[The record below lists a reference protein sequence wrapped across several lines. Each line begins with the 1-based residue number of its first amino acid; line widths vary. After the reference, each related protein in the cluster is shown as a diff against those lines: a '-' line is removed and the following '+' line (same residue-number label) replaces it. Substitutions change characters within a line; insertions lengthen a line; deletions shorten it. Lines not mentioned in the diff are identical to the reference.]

1 MKSLK
6 LILLSIAIISIAL
19 ILVPQALLAMS
30 GSMPPIGP
38 TQDVN
43 GQTYNGTLVLVA
55 KVGGSGCIPTGQ
67 EFEIGV
73 YLTLH
78 KNNKA
83 WNFSKVYNED
93 TYDGDICFG
102 SIDVNLLAIVN
113 DFLDT
118 NVKGSLK
125 NGKFNEL
132 YIKEYSHYINTA
144 ENVFC
149 TITDDGDI
157 PCDDYE
163 GGLQNWLPEKVI
175 LINISIVGK

>member
-1 MKSLK
+1 
-6 LILLSIAIISIAL
+6 
-19 ILVPQALLAMS
+19 
-30 GSMPPIGP
+30 
-38 TQDVN
+38 
-43 GQTYNGTLVLVA
+43 
-55 KVGGSGCIPTGQ
+55 
-67 EFEIGV
+67 
-73 YLTLH
+73 
-78 KNNKA
+78 
-83 WNFSKVYNED
+83 VYNED